1 MKQLT
6 LGSIAER
13 IGARLVGDTDY
24 VVTGLATLSSALPNH
39 LSFLSNMKYKQ
50 QLATTRAGAVILHPD
65 QAYLFSRHRLLLD
78 NPYVGYAKFSQL
90 FAHKP
95 YFKGIDKTARIDST
109 AILGRNVNLAAGTV
123 IGPNVRLGDNVT
135 LGPNSI
141 VDSDSIIGGNTNIAA
156 NVTIYHNIKVG
167 NNCIIHSSA
176 VIGADGF
183 GFAREG
189 SNWVKIAQ
197 LGGVMIGDNVEI
209 GAGTTIDRGALSCT
223 IIGNGVKL
231 DNQIQIGHNVELGD
245 HTAIAGCSA
254 IAGSTKLGKY
264 CTVAGACGIVG
275 HLNIA
280 DGVHITAMSRVTNSI
295 AKAGVYSSG
304 TALDNN
310 KQWRRNATL
319 FKQLD
324 RLVKRIK
331 QLETNIFQ
339 LGR

>member
-6 LGSIAER
+6 LGSIAEQ

-24 VVTGLATLSSALPNH
+24 VVTGLATLASALPNH

-176 VIGADGF
+176 VIGADVL
-183 GFAREG
+183 ALLER
-189 SNWVKIAQ
+189 V
-197 LGGVMIGDNVEI
+197 LIG
-209 GAGTTIDRGALSCT
+209 
-223 IIGNGVKL
+223 
-231 DNQIQIGHNVELGD
+231 
-245 HTAIAGCSA
+245 
-254 IAGSTKLGKY
+254 
-264 CTVAGACGIVG
+264 
-275 HLNIA
+275 
-280 DGVHITAMSRVTNSI
+280 
-295 AKAGVYSSG
+295 
-304 TALDNN
+304 
-310 KQWRRNATL
+310 
-319 FKQLD
+319 
-324 RLVKRIK
+324 
-331 QLETNIFQ
+331 
-339 LGR
+339 